1 MQSYKTMI
9 LIPVILAGLLS
20 ACSIAQ
26 TPEATRTAY
35 ESEDL
40 DTGRMLC
47 RTLDQAGPTI
57 DYHTLMQ
64 IYETI
69 GRAPGPVASLDQVL
83 ERLIYKRNP
92 NPRIDQMILIFS
104 AKIIGE
110 RAIPIANARDLFMAI
125 LQQESRLNG
134 WVIAFVADGITSYP
148 FDLAD
153 GDALVDFMETQLAR
167 IRSKERTGEE
177 YFGYHF
183 LPPPKSPFIREYIDG
198 IAEQRLRQQER
209 HRYYLLIVNHMDDAA
224 IESAMRMIE
233 QNGSPGSGARCP
245 LLLECVVRW
254 KLGAG
259 VQ

>member
-9 LIPVILAGLLS
+9 TIILILAGLLS
-20 ACSIAQ
+20 ACSIAR
-26 TPEATRTAY
+26 TPEATRMAGD
-35 ESEDL
+35 SEDF

-47 RTLDQAGPTI
+47 RTLDQAGSTI
-57 DYHTLMQ
+57 DYDTLMQ

-69 GRAPGPVASLDQVL
+69 GRSPGPVASLDQVL
-83 ERLIYKRNP
+83 ERLIQKRNP

-110 RAIPIANARDLFMAI
+110 RATPIANVRDLFMAI
-125 LQQESRLNG
+125 LQQESRLNE
-134 WVIAFVADGITSYP
+134 WVIAFVADGITTYP

-153 GDALVDFMETQLAR
+153 GDALVDFMEAQLAR
-167 IRSKERTGEE
+167 IKSKDRSDEE

-183 LPPPKSPFIREYIDG
+183 LPPPKSPFIRDYVDG
-198 IAEQRLRQQER
+198 IADRHLRQQER
-209 HRYYLLIVNHMDDAA
+209 HRYYLLIVNQMDDAA
-224 IESAMRMIE
+224 IESAMRIIE
-233 QNGSPGSGARCP
+233 QSGLPGSGARCP

-259 VQ
+259 AQ